1 MGGEGVERSR
11 RARVGERERGSSSG
25 LASEKGRGGAEGV
38 SGMDIGALGRGS
50 EVENCLW
57 GRFAMH
63 LLNRSAAGR
72 NMRCMSV

>member
-1 MGGEGVERSR
+1 M
-11 RARVGERERGSSSG
+11 GERERGSSSG
-25 LASEKGRGGAEGV
+25 LASGRGTGGAEGV
-38 SGMDIGALGRGS
+38 SGMGIGALGRGS

-57 GRFAMH
+57 GRFAMR